1 MQKFHMSVLK
11 YHKSSFERQK
21 AEAVKI
27 QSSRQSSTILNSKS
41 EYNRSSIPRLGVK
54 TGHKV
59 FKTKKEFECDEQRDE
74 DENRTEEKIR
84 LMRKEMG
91 KRNQRR
97 MYDEESLAPKKRKT
111 GDDEY
116 KCSRKATGDECNA
129 PNEKRK

>member
-1 MQKFHMSVLK
+1 M
-11 YHKSSFERQK
+11 
-21 AEAVKI
+21 
-27 QSSRQSSTILNSKS
+27 
-41 EYNRSSIPRLGVK
+41 K

-74 DENRTEEKIR
+74 DEKRTEEKIR

-97 MYDEESLAPKKRKT
+97 RYDEESSSPKGGKT

-116 KCSRKATGDECNA
+116 KCSRKATGDGCKA
-129 PNEKRK
+129 PNEKRKGTEKTDERVM